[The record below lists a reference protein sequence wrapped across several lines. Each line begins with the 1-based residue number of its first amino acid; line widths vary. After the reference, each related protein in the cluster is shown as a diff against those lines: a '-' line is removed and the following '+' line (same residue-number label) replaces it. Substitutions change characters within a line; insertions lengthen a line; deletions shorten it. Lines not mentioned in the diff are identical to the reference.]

1 MDRSGKTRMK
11 RESSPNII
19 SQIRDI
25 AGRLFSPNLSN
36 IRETPESNIQ
46 TRLPGTTSVGLPFPV
61 NTVKAVWEKAE
72 NDPGF
77 ITFKKDCCG
86 AIIQK
91 NKYGTISEHGWEI
104 DHIKPVSKGGTDV
117 ISNLQPL
124 HWENNCHKADNW
136 PDWECLRNL

>member
-1 MDRSGKTRMK
+1 MK
-11 RESSPNII
+11 RETSYTIFD
-19 SQIRDI
+19 QIRDI
-25 AGRLFSPNLSN
+25 AVRLFSPKY
-36 IRETPESNIQ
+36 EVAGESKRNEVQ
-46 TRLPGTTSVGLPFPV
+46 TRLPGTTSAGLPFPV

-86 AIIQK
+86 AVIQK

-104 DHIKPVSKGGTDV
+104 DHIKPVSKGGTDD

-124 HWENNCHKADNW
+124 HWENNRYKADNW

>member
-36 IRETPESNIQ
+36 IRETSESNIQ
-46 TRLPGTTSVGLPFPV
+46 TRLPGTTCTGQAFPLKIR
-61 NTVKAVWEKAE
+61 KAVWEKAE
-72 NDPGF
+72 KDPGF

-86 AIIQK
+86 ALIQK
-91 NKYGTISEHGWEI
+91 NKYGTQSEHGWEI
-104 DHIKPVSKGGTDV
+104 DHIKPVSQGGTDHH
-117 ISNLQPL
+117 SNLQAMQ
-124 HWENNCHKADNW
+124 WENNRHKGENW
-136 PDWECLRNL
+136 PEWECLRKI